1 MWKTKPRERLQEWLV
16 ETSPIGRHLFK
27 IKKDVAN
34 ARSKYQKISIYELPL
49 LGKTLVIDGDI
60 QSSEFDERIYHESL
74 VHPTLI
80 AHENPEKVLIIGG
93 GEGATLRE
101 VLKYKS
107 VKEAVMVDLDNKVIA
122 LSKKYLPGMS
132 DGAFEDPRAKVVI
145 EDGKKFISRTNEKFD
160 AIILDLTEPTKGNES
175 YALYSKEFYAKLKRI
190 LNEGGSIVTQSSS
203 VLYGVDEKLLMIKSN
218 ISQVFKN
225 SATYVMPFIVS
236 FDEPWSATYGSD
248 YIKPEEMSAK
258 EVDSRLRKML
268 KGKTY
273 FYDGIMH
280 KAMFD
285 LGKKMQG
292 ENPTKYFQA

>member
-1 MWKTKPRERLQEWLV
+1 MRETTGKWLV

-27 IKKDVAN
+27 IKKSVAN
-34 ARSKYQKISIYELPL
+34 ARSKYQEISIYELPL

-80 AHENPEKVLIIGG
+80 ANGNPEKVLIIGG

-107 VKEAVMVDLDNKVIA
+107 VKEAVMVDLDDKVIA
-122 LSKKYLPGMS
+122 LSKKYLPNMS

-145 EDGKKFISRTNEKFD
+145 DDGKKFISRTNEKFD
-160 AIILDLTEPTKGNES
+160 AIILDLTDLAEGNKS
-175 YALYSKEFYAKLKRI
+175 YALYSKEFYAKLKGI

-203 VLYGVDEKLLMIKSN
+203 VLYGVEERLLAIRSN
-218 ISQVFKN
+218 ISHVFKN

-248 YIKPEEMSAK
+248 YIKPEDMSAE
-258 EVDSRLRKML
+258 EVDNRLRKLL
-268 KGKTY
+268 KRKTY

-280 KAMFD
+280 EAMFD
-285 LGKKMQG
+285 LGRKMRG
-292 ENPTKYFQA
+292 KNPTKYFQA